1 MAGTQD
7 KTFFCSIGPR
17 GEIKGSS
24 KHQYVLFLLF
34 SMGIGALTGLG
45 VYVFRWMIIFFRE
58 FFWGYG
64 DNIVSVVTAAPW
76 WWRLII
82 PTAAGLAVG
91 PIITFIVP
99 EARGPGV
106 PEIIK
111 AISKPECVIRHKVSL
126 LKALITS
133 LLIGAGASVGRE
145 GPIVQIG
152 GSVGSSLAQ
161 LFRLNPNLRPVC
173 LAVGAAAGISAAFN
187 APLAGAIFA
196 IEVILVDLEVAY
208 ISHIIVASAV
218 GSLIART
225 FWGELPYLD
234 ISAFSLNYSYD
245 LPLFLLLGVLSGL
258 LSIVFIRSLDL
269 TEKLFNAVPLPQW
282 IKPGLGGLCLG
293 LLALWLPDVMGV
305 GYHLVNTGLAGQF
318 ALSMALLLLCGKL
331 AATSLCIGSGMS
343 GGIFAPSLCLGV
355 TLGSVLCLG
364 IKILFPDAALS
375 PASFA
380 LVGMGAVVGG
390 TTLAPLTAVVTIFE
404 LTASYKVIL
413 PMLLACISS
422 SMIVRLLYGYSA
434 YERKLIKQGIS
445 IVRGHFD
452 NPLRY
457 LKASDLMEKDFP
469 FIRADDT
476 LEKVLCKAVESS
488 YPHFVVLDK
497 AERLAGIIGLRDL
510 KDLMRPERQI
520 PDATPASHFM
530 TTKVCTISADGC
542 LEEALQVMD
551 NHHISCMPVV
561 DPDHPEKVLGILKKD
576 DVIHAYRDKS
586 WKSGQLSGIGN

>member
-1 MAGTQD
+1 MPGQEE

-17 GEIKGSS
+17 GEIRGSS
-24 KHQYVLFLLF
+24 KYQYVLFLLF
-34 SMGIGALTGLG
+34 SMGIGVLAGLG
-45 VYVFRWMIIFFRE
+45 VYAFRWLTELFRE
-58 FFWGYG
+58 LCWGQRG
-64 DNIVSVVTAAPW
+64 DIVQAVLAVPW
-76 WWRLII
+76 WWRLVI
-82 PTAAGLAVG
+82 PTVAGLIAG
-91 PIITFIVP
+91 PLITYVVP

-106 PEIIK
+106 PELIK
-111 AISKPECVIRHKVSL
+111 AISKPECRIRHSVSL

-187 APLAGAIFA
+187 APLAGAVFA
-196 IEVILVDLEVAY
+196 IEVILIDLEVSY
-208 ISHIIVASAV
+208 FTHIFVASVV
-218 GSLIART
+218 GSLISRS
-225 FWGELPYLD
+225 FWGAFPYID
-234 ISAFSLNYSYD
+234 ISPFNLDYSHD

-258 LSIVFIRSLDL
+258 LSIGFIRSIDL
-269 TEKLFNAVPLPQW
+269 TENLFDKIPLPQW

-293 LLALWLPDVMGV
+293 ILALGLPQVMGV
-305 GYHLVNTGLAGQF
+305 GYHLVNTGLAGQYV
-318 ALSMALLLLCGKL
+318 LYMALLLLCGKL

-355 TLGSVLCLG
+355 TLGAAVCLS
-364 IKILFPDAALS
+364 IKALFPEAELS

-380 LVGMGAVVGG
+380 LAGMGAVVGG

-404 LTASYKVIL
+404 MTGSYQVIL

-422 SMIVRLLYGYSA
+422 SMVVRLLYGYSA
-434 YERKLIKQGIS
+434 YERKLIKQGVS
-445 IVRGHFD
+445 IARGHFD

-457 LKASDLMEKDFP
+457 LKASDLMVTDFP
-469 FIRADDT
+469 YIRAGDT
-476 LEKVLCKAVESS
+476 LEKVLRKAVEGT
-488 YPHFVVLDK
+488 YPHFVVLND
-497 AERLAGIIGLRDL
+497 ADELTGIIGLRDL

-520 PDATPASHFM
+520 PDNTLASHFM
-530 TTKVCTISADGC
+530 TTKVCTIAADGC

-551 NHHISCMPVV
+551 KRHISCMPVM
-561 DPDHPEKVLGILKKD
+561 DPEHPAHVLGILKKD
-576 DVIHAYRDKS
+576 DVIHAYREKS
-586 WKSGQLSGIGN
+586 WKSGQLSSTGV

>member
-1 MAGTQD
+1 MALRQD
-7 KTFFCSIGPR
+7 NTFFCSIGPR
-17 GEIKGSS
+17 GEIRGSS
-24 KHQYVLFLLF
+24 KYQYVLFLLF
-34 SMGIGALTGLG
+34 SMGIGVLTGLG
-45 VYVFRWMIIFFRE
+45 VFVFRWLIVIFRE
-58 FFWGYG
+58 LFWAHGQ
-64 DNIVSVVTAAPW
+64 DIVSAVTAVPW

-82 PTAAGLAVG
+82 PTVAGLAVG
-91 PIITFIVP
+91 PVITFIVP

-106 PEIIK
+106 PELIK
-111 AISKPECVIRHKVSL
+111 AISRPECVIRHKVSL
-126 LKALITS
+126 LKGLITS

-145 GPIVQIG
+145 GPIVLIG

-161 LFRLNPNLRPVC
+161 FVRLNPNLRPVC
-173 LAVGAAAGISAAFN
+173 LAAGAAAGISAAFN

-208 ISHIIVASAV
+208 ITHIIVASAT
-218 GSLIART
+218 GSLIARS

-234 ISAFSLNYSYD
+234 ISGFSLDYSYD

-258 LSIVFIRSLDL
+258 LSIAFIRLLDL
-269 TEKLFNAVPLPQW
+269 SEKLFDAVPLPQW

-293 LLALWLPDVMGV
+293 VLGVGLPQVMGV
-305 GYHLVNTGLAGQF
+305 GYHLVNTGLAGQY

-355 TLGSVLCLG
+355 TLGSALCLS
-364 IKILFPDAALS
+364 IKALFPEVELT

-380 LVGMGAVVGG
+380 LAGMGAVVGG

-422 SMIVRLLYGYSA
+422 SMVVRLLYGYSA
-434 YERKLIKQGIS
+434 YERKLIKQGLS

-457 LKASDLMEKDFP
+457 LRASDLMETDFP

-476 LEKVLCKAVESS
+476 LERVLRKAVESS
-488 YPHFVVLDK
+488 YPHFVVLND
-497 AERLAGIIGLRDL
+497 ADALVGIIGLGDL

-520 PDATPASHFM
+520 PDTTLASHFM
-530 TTKVCTISADGC
+530 TTQVCTVTADGC
-542 LEEALQVMD
+542 LEVALQVMD
-551 NHHISCMPVV
+551 TRHISCMPVV

-576 DVIHAYRDKS
+576 DVIHAYREKS
-586 WKSGQLSGIGN
+586 WKSGQLSGLGS